1 MKVAYYSPLPPER
14 TGAADYGALLLPA
27 LRERIDVEVV
37 RRGKLDPPRDSDVS
51 LYHLGN
57 SAIAHGWIADALRV
71 RPGLVVLH
79 DFVLNYLA
87 VGSTLGRGDIARYL
101 TAMQRDGGV
110 AGRVVG
116 TGVAAGELPV
126 FWPGM
131 DSDFPLNAEFLDR
144 AVDHGVIVHSAHVEG
159 RVRDAGFAGA
169 IRRIPHPAWN
179 PGDVRPEDIGGRP
192 LIGTFGFMNPSKRLP
207 QLFDAFVRLRPRHPE
222 ARLLLVGQEA
232 GANVDAEV
240 RSRRLEDAVVRVGYA
255 EEQRLWA
262 LMAACDV
269 CVFLR
274 SPTMGET
281 SGMMMRALSLGRP
294 TVVSDLDAFAE
305 LPDEVAVRV
314 ALGEGETEALA
325 EELDRLASDERLR
338 ARLGETARDYAAR
351 EHGVERVADA
361 YVAAIEEA
369 AGGQAVRDA
378 VLADVARAAADVGVA
393 AESSAVAELAAG
405 LREVG
410 IGR

>member
-14 TGAADYGALLLPA
+14 TGAADYSALLLPA

-37 RRGKLDPPRDSDVS
+37 RRGKLDPPRGADVS

-57 SAIAHGWIADALRV
+57 SAMAHGWIADALRV

-87 VGSTLGRGDIARYL
+87 VGSTLGRGDITRYL
-101 TAMQRDGGV
+101 AAMQRDGGL

-116 TGVAAGELPV
+116 TGVASGELPV
-126 FWPGM
+126 FWHGM
-131 DSDFPLNAEFLDR
+131 ESDFPLNAEFLDR
-144 AVDHGVIVHSAHVEG
+144 AVEHGVIVHSAHVEG

-169 IRRIPHPAWN
+169 IRPIPHPAWN
-179 PGDVRPEDIGGRP
+179 PGDVRPGDVGGRP

-207 QLFDAFVRLRPRHPE
+207 QLLDAFVRLRSRHPE
-222 ARLLLVGQEA
+222 ARLLLAGQEA
-232 GANVDAEV
+232 GANVETEV
-240 RSRRLEDAVVRVGYA
+240 RAHRLDGAVVRVGYA
-255 EEQRLWA
+255 EEERLSA

-274 SPTMGET
+274 GPTMGET
-281 SGMMMRALSLGRP
+281 SGMLMRALSLGGP
-294 TVVSDLDAFAE
+294 SVVSDMDAFAE
-305 LPDEVAVRV
+305 FPDDV
-314 ALGEGETEALA
+314 ALKVPVGEGETEALA

-338 ARLGETARDYAAR
+338 TRLGETARAYVAR

-369 AGGQAVRDA
+369 AGGHAVRDA
-378 VLADVARAAADVGVA
+378 VLADVARAAADVGIA
-393 AESSAVAELAAG
+393 AESSAVAELATG